1 MKGERKKVTV
11 SAGIDMGTQRVK
23 VVIMRD
29 KQILCQKQNF
39 LGFEPSKA
47 AEQTFEDALQ
57 DAKLS
62 REDILHVTAT
72 GAGVDMVPFADS
84 TVSMMGADARAG
96 SFFFPSARTVI
107 DVGAEEAR
115 AVNCNKMGVMIDFVV
130 NARCAAGAGTFIEAM
145 ARALEVE
152 LEEIGPL
159 SLKAERA
166 SPINAS
172 CVIFAESDVVSL
184 IHREEPKTEIAR
196 AIFDA
201 MAERVSSM
209 VYRLGVNP
217 DVVLVGG
224 VAKDVGFVASLKRRL
239 GMEILTPK
247 EPLFAGAVGAA
258 LIAAKRAGRRHK

>member
-1 MKGERKKVTV
+1 MLT
-11 SAGIDMGTQRVK
+11 AGIDMGTQRVK
-23 VVIMRD
+23 VVILKD
-29 KQILCQKQNF
+29 NQILSRNQNF
-39 LGFEPSKA
+39 SGFEPTKA
-47 AEQTFEDALQ
+47 AEQAFEEALQ
-57 DAKLS
+57 NAKLS
-62 REDILHVTAT
+62 REDIQHVTAT
-72 GAGVDMVPFADS
+72 GAGVEMTPFSDS
-84 TVSMMGADARAG
+84 TISMMGADARAG
-96 SFFFPSARTVI
+96 AYFFSSARTVI

-115 AVNCNKMGVMIDFVV
+115 AVRCDEKGIMLDFVV

-152 LEEIGPL
+152 LDDMGSL

-201 MAERVSSM
+201 MAERASSM
-209 VYRLGVNP
+209 VHRLGINP
-217 DVVLVGG
+217 DIVLVGG
-224 VAKDVGFVASLKRRL
+224 VAKDVGFIASLKRRL
-239 GMEILTPK
+239 GMEILIPE

-258 LIAAKRAGRRHK
+258 LIAAKRAGRRK

>member
-1 MKGERKKVTV
+1 MTA
-11 SAGIDMGTQRVK
+11 SAGIDMGTQRAK

-29 KQILCQKQNF
+29 QQILCQKQNF
-39 LGFEPSKA
+39 LGFEPTKA
-47 AEQTFEDALQ
+47 AEKTFEDAMQ
-57 DAKLS
+57 EAKLS
-62 REDILHVTAT
+62 RKDIEHVTAT
-72 GAGVDMVPFADS
+72 GSGAEMVPFLDS
-84 TVSMMGADARAG
+84 TVSTMGADAQAG
-96 SFFFPSARTVI
+96 VFFFPSARTVI

-115 AVNCNKMGVMIDFVV
+115 AVKCNEKGVMMNFVV

-152 LEEIGPL
+152 LEDIGPL
-159 SLKAERA
+159 SLKAKRA

-209 VYRLGVNP
+209 VYRLGINP
-217 DVVLVGG
+217 DIVLVGG

-239 GMEILTPK
+239 GVEILIPE

-258 LIAAKRAGRRHK
+258 LIAAKRAGRRQ